1 MQCAIREDNIM
12 MSSLDSLRVK
22 SPEEFRTRIANK
34 TTIKIDISLPG
45 SGKSGGE

>member
-12 MSSLDSLRVK
+12 MSSLDSVKLK
-22 SPEEFRTRIANK
+22 SPEEFWARVANK

-45 SGKSGGE
+45 SGNNGRE